1 MARAP
6 RHPSVDRSATQASR
20 PEDVSRHRM
29 DARRARRPGPTDS
42 VQEARSRVHFGSP
55 PTTVFGGFE
64 ALGDHTELQ
73 ALAAAAGL
81 GLVRIDIHSV
91 VDLCP
96 GSRSLTVPAGR
107 SARSPR

>member
-1 MARAP
+1 
-6 RHPSVDRSATQASR
+6 
-20 PEDVSRHRM
+20 M
-29 DARRARRPGPTDS
+29 DARRARWPGPTDS

-64 ALGDHTELQ
+64 ALGDHTELE
-73 ALAAAAGL
+73 ALAGL